1 MASNP
6 VYTSILSTRAQ
17 KEITQSWE
25 WYEERQQ
32 NLGDRFVK
40 EVISKIRLI
49 EQTPERYP
57 TRFKSYKEALVPIFP
72 FLIIYR
78 LNRRKKSVRIVSLF
92 HTSLNPKK
100 KYNS

>member
-17 KEITQSWE
+17 KEITQAWE

-32 NLGDRFVK
+32 SLGDRFVK
-40 EVISKIRLI
+40 EVINKIRLV
-49 EQTPERYP
+49 EQNPERYP
-57 TRFKSYKEALVPIFP
+57 TRYKSYKETPVPIFP

-78 LNRRKKSVRIVSLF
+78 LNRRKKSVRIVSVF
-92 HTSLNPKK
+92 HTSLNPQKK
-100 KYNS
+100 LK